1 MRNLV
6 VFFYRLDFR
15 AAEIDQRLPL
25 LRTRPRMSANSQEL
39 TVISGFVRRDG

>member
-15 AAEIDQRLPL
+15 AAEIDQRLPF
-25 LRTRPRMSANSQEL
+25 LRSEA
-39 TVISGFVRRDG
+39 G

>member
-6 VFFYRLDFR
+6 IFYRLDFR

-39 TVISGFVRRDG
+39 TVICGFVRRDG